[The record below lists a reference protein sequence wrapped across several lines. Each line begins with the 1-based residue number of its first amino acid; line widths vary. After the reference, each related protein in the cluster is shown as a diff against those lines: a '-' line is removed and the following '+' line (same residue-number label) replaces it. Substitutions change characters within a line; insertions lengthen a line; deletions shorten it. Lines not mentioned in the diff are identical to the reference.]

1 MLKKFLFLWI
11 VCLVHTSLFSQEL
24 PLIEKRMYTAPDGKL
39 YIQKSLPV
47 YLMLNTNADNKGA
60 VLLKSERTAAY
71 TNPMYFD
78 TEGLNTIRSPF
89 CVDQKTKEVRKQ
101 DIIFEVYAD
110 SKAPVTKISFNTGKT
125 FKKDNK
131 LFVKGPSQISL
142 TANDELSGV
151 DKIMYSLDGEEF
163 RPYVSTLEISAE
175 GEHTLKYFAYDFVG
189 NTEALHTLVLV
200 VDNTKPK
207 TSYEFKG
214 DNFDNIL
221 AGNASIVLKS
231 EETGSGLAG
240 IYIRLD
246 NGPVQ
251 KYSSAIKAATIEQGE
266 HTLYYLASDNLDN
279 AETENTLDFYV
290 DKTPPTI
297 MHEII
302 GKTYMINGR
311 EFSSG
316 RSQLKITG
324 LDNKAGIKEIYYSIN
339 NSEYKKYEKPV
350 LLSSISGGLVIK
362 AYALDNVN
370 NRTEIRDEAQSAQLP
385 YIDLTGP
392 SMKYSFSGPLFKYA
406 DTIYVNKNT
415 KIHLKGVDEEA
426 GLSQIQYNIDNL
438 GMTNYQEPFSIDK
451 EGIHTIQYSGTDNV
465 DNTTMGYFTVVV
477 DNTGPEIFP
486 RFSSLPIKSD
496 NTQKPIY
503 PSFAALF
510 VAATDQTTGYEKM
523 TYSLNGSKEIPFT
536 GFLNAFNK
544 NNQLTIKAFDKLG
557 NITVLSMQFSV
568 VH

>member
-1 MLKKFLFLWI
+1 MIKKFLFLWI
-11 VCLVHTSLFSQEL
+11 ACLVHIEMFSQAL
-24 PLIEKRMYTAPDGKL
+24 PVVEKRMYTAPDGKL
-39 YIQKSLPV
+39 YVQKSLPV
-47 YLMLNTNADNKGA
+47 YLMLNTSADNKGA

-78 TEGLNTIRSPF
+78 TEGLNTVRSPF

-110 SKAPVTKISFNTGKT
+110 SKAPVTKISFSTGKT

-131 LFVKGPSQISL
+131 LFVKGTSQISL

-163 RPYVSTLEISAE
+163 KPYVSAFEISSE

-200 VDNTKPK
+200 IDNTKPK

-221 AGNASIVLKS
+221 AGNASIILKS
-231 EETGSGLAG
+231 EETGSGLSG

-251 KYSSAIKAATIEQGE
+251 KYSSAIRVAVLEQGE
-266 HTLYYLASDNLDN
+266 HTLYYLASDNLEN
-279 AETENTLDFYV
+279 AEAENALEFYV

-297 MHEII
+297 MQEII
-302 GKTYMINGR
+302 GKTYMINGK

-324 LDNKAGIKEIYYSIN
+324 LDNKAGIKEIFYSIN

-350 LLSSISGGLVIK
+350 LLSSVSGGLVIK

-370 NRTEIRDEAQSAQLP
+370 NRTEIRDEAESAQLP

-392 SMKYSFSGPLFKYA
+392 SMKYAFSGPLFKYA
-406 DTIYVNKNT
+406 DTIYVNKST
-415 KIHLKGVDEEA
+415 KIHLKGFDEEA
-426 GLSQIQYNIDNL
+426 GLSQIQYNIDSL
-438 GMTNYQEPFSIDK
+438 GMSTYQEPFCIEK
-451 EGIHTIQYSGTDNV
+451 EGTHTIQYSGTDNV

-477 DNTGPEIFP
+477 DNTGPEVFP
-486 RFSSLPIKSD
+486 RFSTLPIKSD
-496 NTQKPIY
+496 SAQKSIY

-510 VAATDQTTGYEKM
+510 IAATDQTTGYEKM
-523 TYSLNGSKEIPFT
+523 TYSLNGSKEKLFT
-536 GFLNAFNK
+536 GFLNTFSK

-557 NITVLSMQFSV
+557 NVTVHSMQFSV